1 MVGNRLKTWEKT
13 IVTDRAQGM
22 QRESVRIYGIVCFF
36 GTEVVKSH
44 ALGTQ
49 YFAGQHEG
57 PEEEEHRHIS
67 NNLATH

>member
-1 MVGNRLKTWEKT
+1 
-13 IVTDRAQGM
+13 M